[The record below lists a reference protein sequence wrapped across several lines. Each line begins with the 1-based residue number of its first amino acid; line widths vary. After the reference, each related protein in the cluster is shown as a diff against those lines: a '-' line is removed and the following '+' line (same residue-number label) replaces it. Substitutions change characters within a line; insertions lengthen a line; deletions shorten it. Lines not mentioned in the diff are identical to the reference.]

1 MIVAEPS
8 RFYARGG
15 ISKLTGVTAKGCLPH
30 VTGPIQDWI
39 ERVAKIPVGETN
51 EEPDVCIVELGGTVG
66 GIESAPFAEV
76 MRQFQFGVGYA
87 NFALI
92 HVSFMRYKKFSG
104 IRSTSQKYGCKRKCS
119 TPWRHRLY
127 QAK

>member
-8 RFYARGG
+8 HFYARGG
-15 ISKLTGVTAKGCLPH
+15 ISKLTRVTAKGCLPH
-30 VTGPIQDWI
+30 ITGPIQDWI
-39 ERVAKIPVGETN
+39 EHVAKILVGETD
-51 EEPDVCIVELGGTVG
+51 EEPDVCIVELGRTVG
-66 GIESAPFAEV
+66 SIESALFAEV
-76 MRQFQFGVGYA
+76 MHQFQFGDSYA

-104 IRSTSQKYGCKRKCS
+104 IRSTSQKYGCKCKCS